1 MRGDGGYLVGR
12 PSFEL
17 DVRRE
22 KERGRRGGGDQNVAV
37 QIEDG
42 EITTELRRLMVEK
55 EERRGK
61 AGRGED
67 AERLTS
73 SCAPPSPSDAQ
84 D

>member
-1 MRGDGGYLVGR
+1 MVGR

-22 KERGRRGGGDQNVAV
+22 KERGRRGGGGDQNVAV

-67 AERLTS
+67 AEGLTS
-73 SCAPPSPSDAQ
+73 SCAPPPLPL
-84 D
+84 